1 MLDTHLEFSYQ
12 ITNFLCWNHAIYYG
26 MFGMII
32 QKIAI
37 KWLKQNILINFM
49 VYSLLLTI
57 LVAPL
62 IEINWTNSE
71 YIIDIFRHFEF
82 KQNKAVEL
90 FKQNKTWNKQTIPK
104 SKSTDRLTTQQINL
118 AQNIARSW
126 ISFNR
131 IDLFWLL
138 GRPFIS
144 RCIQKRCIFPINI
157 SINKYFCTL
166 YDKFSCID
174 NMPFWSFGIKSSIQ
188 NWNRSIE
195 FVILWISYP
204 LLPS

>member
-62 IEINWTNSE
+62 IEINWANSE

-82 KQNKAVEL
+82 KQNKAVKL

-131 IDLFWLL
+131 IDLFMAVRQAFYLSL
-138 GRPFIS
+138 YP
-144 RCIQKRCIFPINI
+144 KTMYFPH
-157 SINKYFCTL
+157 KYFNKQIFL
-166 YDKFSCID
+166 YVIRQILLHKYAFLIFWDKIYNSELESID
-174 NMPFWSFGIKSSIQ
+174 
-188 NWNRSIE
+188 
-195 FVILWISYP
+195 
-204 LLPS
+204 